1 MNRDV
6 VLVAE
11 DPIMWKT
18 LIRLTGNEPPVC
30 TEQRNDN
37 DVAPYYTDE
46 QQYPA
51 VGYNKDELIALKK
64 LNPVSGRWYVRLQGI
79 DGSVSYADIGDQGQ
93 VRAVLDSEVN
103 RMASL
108 FRDFFICIGAAGS
121 VDIANKET
129 TAMSEDKEVSF
140 NVGGKKTNAEH
151 NGGECGLKAK
161 SERSVKEDK
170 SSHQQVH
177 LEFPSAS
184 PDLEAAAKLL
194 KKYDFLDRE
203 FRGVYNAVKRGV
215 KDNERDLKK
224 TCKVE
229 HSEEI
234 TRVSRSLIGIST
246 KYKQKMSASLEMKY
260 DCKSHRVSDSCQTI
274 SYCVRL

>member
-46 QQYPA
+46 QQYP
-51 VGYNKDELIALKK
+51 VIGYSKDELIALKR
-64 LNPVSGRWYVRLQGI
+64 LNPMSGKWYVRLQGI
-79 DGSVSYADIGDQGQ
+79 DGAVSYADIGDQDQ

-108 FRDFFICIGAAGS
+108 FRDFFICIGAAGC
-121 VDIANKET
+121 VDIENKEITAT
-129 TAMSEDKEVSF
+129 TEEKKAGLNGS
-140 NVGGKKTNAEH
+140 GKMTNAEG
-151 NGGECGLKAK
+151 NDGEGGLNAKIERAVKAD
-161 SERSVKEDK
+161 E

-177 LEFPSAS
+177 LEFPSAT

-194 KKYDFLDRE
+194 KKYAFLDRE

-234 TRVSRSLIGIST
+234 TRISKSLIGISV
-246 KYKQKMSASLEMKY
+246 KYKQQMSASLRMQY
-260 DCKSHRVSDSCQTI
+260 DCKTHRASDSRQTI